1 MATRWNPFDR
11 PQPTADCL
19 MHEAVLVQA
28 WKKSHAYIRSRNWYA
43 DVLELDLSAANL
55 KAEIERWTAEYE
67 EDGLDALRPERMRLV
82 PAPKAGKW
90 IFQEDSDGQVRWRP
104 EIEADAEIGKTE
116 RPVLRP
122 LAHLSI
128 RDQTLA
134 TAAMICVAD
143 VVETAQGDCTLPASE
158 ARARGVVSYG
168 NRLFC
173 EWTRAP
179 RKGEPDE
186 ASFGW
191 GNANSY
197 RKYYADYRAFLQRP
211 RDVCAEAEP
220 TLHPGEELGVV
231 SLDLASFYDRIK
243 PTAVIGAL
251 KKLCKQHRIPGDEE
265 FWRCLRRI
273 FSWRWAKDSIPV
285 TELLR
290 DGTLPGGLPQG
301 LVASGFF
308 SNAYMLAFDE
318 TVRDAL
324 SDDAADLPFAILDYC
339 RYVDDMRFVV
349 RWQPSKVEEGELT
362 ERCTGWVN
370 ELLAKDAK
378 CQACN
383 AAKSE
388 YVPYRDLRSKS
399 GRAATMELVQRQL
412 SGPIDMEA
420 IEEVSVA
427 LDGLL
432 RALEFDAATDQRLI
446 PEGAPPLARVFATTS
461 EVRDDTLKRFA
472 TYRQFKLLRERR
484 QRAGDDETVE
494 GRLERQQVDADI
506 EIAARRMVWFWSEDP
521 SLGIVLR
528 HGMNLWPT
536 PDLLEPVLAELRR
549 WITASEVTGDDA
561 APHWVCWYAAADIL
575 KAGVIE
581 TGHSVPPD
589 ALPVKSDLPGY
600 REVLANFAEE
610 LLERCDELETPW
622 YVLQQAI
629 MFLVSVGRH
638 VAISKRFRQQG
649 LAHYVGLIHAVRG
662 RLDKMR
668 DAEQWVAPLL
678 IVAHQ
683 FEADETR
690 VVSRL
695 ARWLRDR
702 DADDAVRIAENVY
715 LAQPELLRALL
726 DHTGGKPEHTAWRER
741 LEKSY
746 VHLPRATLQSLQ
758 SLRRKWVP
766 LTSVAATAD
775 NPFRHENAALRLLI
789 ALVDRLNG
797 DKTTVSDAPSP
808 HAVLVS
814 CPDWSKL
821 RNPCWKPDEVK
832 LALKLSEADDD
843 PRYALPAWCVAE
855 RRPFMIVGRLLRAA
869 VTGESDYTAP
879 AFFAASPREGYQGVR
894 TSWYKRQYGMFH
906 RPDALGGP
914 QASCSPW
921 LAELLAK
928 LLQWPGCRESDRM
941 ITDWSSIRTLD
952 DLQVLA
958 IKRLERQACVYA
970 KACELPVYVH
980 PVNLALKCPPML
992 TTVLIQTVRPWRRD
1006 FASYGASL
1014 ASLSFRP
1021 IRRAHLAALLR
1032 LAEKLLGVRGTCEK
1046 DVRADLILL
1055 PECSVHEDDLDLIE
1069 RLVDRTRAMA
1079 FCGLVFRSLTGVSGL
1094 VNTARWIIP
1103 DYGPTGRSLVH
1114 IDQGKQHLTKDEA
1127 SLGIQPWRPHQVII
1141 ELRDGV
1147 AGDPYRLSGSVC
1159 YDATDLRL
1167 AADLKNVTDML
1178 IVPANNQDVTTF
1190 DAMTVALSYH
1200 MYQHVVVVNT
1210 GEFGGTAV
1218 MAPYE
1223 ERYERVLTHHH
1234 GGGHASVAVVDIDLS
1249 DYQQST
1255 PKAGRRMKTPPAG
1268 YGRH

>member
-1 MATRWNPFDR
+1 
-11 PQPTADCL
+11 

-28 WKKSHAYIRSRNWYA
+28 WKKSHAYIRTRNWYA

-55 KAEIERWTAEYE
+55 KAEIERWIGTYE
-67 EDGLDALRPERMRLV
+67 ENGFGSLKPKRMRLV
-82 PAPKAGKW
+82 PAPKAW
-90 IFQEDSDGQVRWRP
+90 PWVFQKDGDGQVRWRP
-104 EIEADAEIGKTE
+104 KLKKNSESGEVEG
-116 RPVLRP
+116 PVLRP
-122 LAHLSI
+122 LAHLAI

-143 VVETAQGDCTLPASE
+143 VVESAQGNCTLSTKE
-158 ARARGVVSYG
+158 VRARGVSSYG

-173 EWTRAP
+173 EWSKAP

-197 RKYYADYRAFLQRP
+197 RKYYTDYRAFLQRP

-231 SLDLASFYDRIK
+231 SLDLASFYDRIQPK
-243 PTAVIGAL
+243 AVINAL
-251 KKLCKQHRIPGDEE
+251 KKVCKQRQIPSDAD
-265 FWRCLRRI
+265 FWKCLRRI
-273 FSWRWAKDSIPV
+273 FGWQWATNSIPV
-285 TELLR
+285 AELLR
-290 DGTLPGGLPQG
+290 DGKLPGGLPQG

-308 SNAYMLAFDE
+308 SNAYMLGFDE
-318 TVRDAL
+318 AVREAIN
-324 SDDAADLPFAILDYC
+324 DDTPELPFEILDYC
-339 RYVDDMRFVV
+339 RYVDDMRLVV
-349 RWQPSKVEEGELT
+349 RWQPSKVDGGKLT
-362 ERCTGWVN
+362 QHCTGWIN
-370 ELLAKDAK
+370 ELLKSHAEGQD
-378 CQACN
+378 CN
-383 AAKSE
+383 AAKTE

-412 SGPIDMEA
+412 SGPVDMEA
-420 IEEVSVA
+420 IEEASVA
-427 LDGLL
+427 LEGLL
-432 RALEFDAATDQRLI
+432 RSLEFDAEAGQRLV
-446 PEGAPPLARVFATTS
+446 PEGAPRLASIFATSS

-484 QRAGDDETVE
+484 QRVGDDETVE
-494 GRLERQQVDADI
+494 GKLERQRVDADI

-536 PDLLEPVLAELRR
+536 PDLLEPVLTELRR
-549 WITASEVTGDDA
+549 WITASDVTDDDA

-581 TGHSVPPD
+581 TGLNVPPD
-589 ALPVKSDLPGY
+589 ALPLKSDLAGY

-610 LLERCDELETPW
+610 LLEGSDELETPW

-638 VAISKRFRQQG
+638 VAIKSRFRQQG
-649 LAHYVGLIHAVRG
+649 LGHYVGLIHAVRG
-662 RLDKMR
+662 RLDKIR
-668 DAEQWVAPLL
+668 DADDWVAPLL

-683 FEADETR
+683 FETDEMR

-702 DADDAVRIAENVY
+702 DAEDSVRIAEAVY
-715 LAQPELLRALL
+715 LAHPELLRVLL
-726 DHTGGKPEHTAWRER
+726 NHTEGKPEHAAWREK
-741 LEKSY
+741 LERSY
-746 VHLPRATLQSLQ
+746 VHTPQATLRPLK

-766 LTSVAATAD
+766 LTAVAATTD
-775 NPFRHENAALRLLI
+775 NPFRHENAALRLLM
-789 ALVDRLNG
+789 AVVDLLKRRTATISG
-797 DKTTVSDAPSP
+797 SVSP

-814 CPDWSKL
+814 CSDWSKL
-821 RNPCWKPDEVK
+821 PNPCWKPDE
-832 LALKLSEADDD
+832 LKLDLKLGKADND
-843 PRYALPAWCVAE
+843 PRYALPAWCDAD
-855 RRPFMIVGRLLRAA
+855 RQSFMIVGRLLRAA
-869 VTGESDYTAP
+869 VTGETDYTAP

-906 RPDALGGP
+906 RSDALGGP

-928 LLQWPGCRESDRM
+928 LLQWPGCRETDRL
-941 ITDWSSIRTLD
+941 IPGWADVRTLD

-958 IKRLERQACVYA
+958 VERLEKQACVYA
-970 KACELPVYVH
+970 RASELPVYVH
-980 PVNLALKCPPML
+980 PINLALKCPPKL
-992 TTVLIQTVRPWRRD
+992 TTVLIQTVRPWRDD
-1006 FASYGASL
+1006 FAKYGATL
-1014 ASLSFRP
+1014 DTASFRP
-1021 IRRAHLAALLR
+1021 LRRAHLAALLR
-1032 LAEKLLGVRGTCEK
+1032 LAEKLLAIRDTYDK
-1046 DVRADLILL
+1046 DTRADLILL
-1055 PECSVHEDDLDLIE
+1055 PECSVHEGDLDLIE
-1069 RLVDRTRAMA
+1069 RMVDRTRAMV
-1079 FCGLVFRSLTGVSGL
+1079 FCGLVFHNLLGMNGL

-1103 DYGPTGRSLVH
+1103 DYQPTGRSLVH
-1114 IDQGKQHLTKDEA
+1114 IDQGKQHMTKEESA
-1127 SLGIQPWRPHQVII
+1127 SGIQPWRPHQVIV
-1141 ELRDGV
+1141 ELHDGV
-1147 AGDPYRLSGSVC
+1147 SGHPYRLSGSVC
-1159 YDATDLRL
+1159 YDATDLKL

-1190 DAMTVALSYH
+1190 DAMTVALSFH
-1200 MYQHVVVVNT
+1200 MYQHVVVVNA

-1249 DYQQST
+1249 DYQPTT
-1255 PKAGRRMKTPPAG
+1255 PKAGRNMKTPPAG